1 MSGVQIPQVSLPDG
15 HSIPALG
22 QGSWNIGDNPAKAA
36 AEIRVLRD
44 GIERGLALIDTA
56 EMYGDGNSERL
67 VGKAIAGVR
76 AQVFLVTKILPQN
89 ASAAGIPKHCEA
101 SLKRLGTDVIDLYLL
116 HWEGRYRL
124 QETVA
129 AFEKLR
135 QAGKIRYWGV
145 SNLDLDRMVALT
157 GEAGGQNCATDQVLY
172 HPGERGPEFDLVPWC
187 RARNMPIMAYSPL
200 GQGGKL
206 LRAAA
211 LRRVAQRHGASPA
224 QVALAWCLRDG
235 NTIAIPKSADMA
247 HVQENAAAVQIRLSA
262 EDLAEI
268 DADFPPPRKKQP
280 LAMI

>member
-1 MSGVQIPQVSLPDG
+1 MPGAQFPQVSLPDG
-15 HSIPALG
+15 RKIPALG
-22 QGSWNIGDNPAKAA
+22 QGTWNMGDNTGKAA
-36 AEIRVLRD
+36 TEIKVLRA
-44 GIERGLALIDTA
+44 GIERGLGLIDTA
-56 EMYGDGNSERL
+56 EMYGAGNSERL
-67 VGKAIAGVR
+67 VGQAIAGLR
-76 AQVFLVTKILPQN
+76 AEVFLVTKILPQN

-129 AFEKLR
+129 AFEGLR

-145 SNLDLDRMVALT
+145 SNLDTDRMEELATLP
-157 GEAGGQNCATDQVLY
+157 GGQMCATDQVLY
-172 HPGERGPEFDLVPWC
+172 HPGERGPEFDLAPWC
-187 RARNMPIMAYSPL
+187 RARKMPIMAYSPL

-224 QVALAWCLRDG
+224 QIALAWCLRDG
-235 NTIAIPKSADMA
+235 NTIAIPKAADMA
-247 HVQENAAAVQIRLSA
+247 HLQENAAAAQIRLSA